1 MTTIAIESAEKKHGG
16 LDLPRLEKLLSDIDQ
31 QPRWRVEAQRSAD
44 YYDGK
49 QIEAAVLRVM
59 NDRGMA
65 PLIRNFIAPAIDGV
79 LGMEAKTRT
88 DWIVRADNDADLET
102 AEGLNEKLNE
112 SLRVMDA
119 NRACSDAY
127 AAQVK
132 TGLGWIEVN
141 READPFRYPYRCSYI
156 HRREIDWDWFAK
168 RPDLS
173 DARYLVRSK
182 WVDADVAI
190 NAFPKH
196 ERIIAS
202 AVKGWDKW
210 FSTVSDL
217 DDVPAGLKHAYQE
230 YSQLSLN
237 EMEYFDYGRD
247 RLRVFEVWYR
257 VPTQGAVMKLSSG
270 RVIRVDKTNP
280 VHAAAIA
287 GGHVEVI
294 EGRFP
299 VMRMAFFIGPHR
311 VMDIPSPL
319 PHGNFPYIPFWG
331 FREDGTGIPYGLI
344 RRMISPQDEV
354 NARLTKMMWLMTAK
368 RVIMDKDATTMT
380 LEEVVDEASRA
391 DGMILLNQNRQNRDR
406 DAFRIEQD
414 FALTAQQFEV
424 MKSAE
429 EAIQTASGV
438 YNAMLGRN
446 EDAQSGV
453 AISSL
458 VEQSSTTLAELNDN
472 YRYGRRLVGEQ
483 TLALIVQDLAKTRD
497 EEVIVNANRPMKT
510 KHIILNKQEPDG
522 TINNDVTR
530 TRAKVILDDITATAG
545 YRAQI
550 ANRMMDLIATLPD
563 ELKAPLMPIAIDAT
577 DIPQRDK
584 MIEVLN
590 RVLGT
595 DLDIEK
601 MSDEERAAYEAEQK
615 QKAMERE
622 LAMAE
627 MQEKVEEIRARVA
640 KLKAE
645 AASKEYDDRKK
656 DAETEKILQEIEQL
670 KQSMA
675 TYQQEQVDRI
685 EADQAASEARA
696 LLSRVDIESAVAGP
710 DNARPAAD
718 AAPRQSMA
726 PTAPATQQQMP
737 QPGPESMREPGQ
749 EVIERQ

>member
-1 MTTIAIESAEKKHGG
+1 MTTLAIEATDKKHKG
-16 LDLPRLEKLLSDIDQ
+16 LPLAGLEKMLSDIDV

-49 QIEAAVLRVM
+49 QIEAAVLQVM
-59 NDRGMA
+59 NERGMA
-65 PLIRNFIAPAIDGV
+65 PLIRNFVAPAIDGV

-88 DWIVRADNDADLET
+88 DWIVRADNESELEM

-132 TGLGWIEVN
+132 TGLGWVEVN
-141 READPFRYPYRCSYI
+141 RNSDPFQFDYRCGYV
-156 HRREIDWDWFAK
+156 HRREIDWDWFSK
-168 RPDLS
+168 KPDLS
-173 DARYLVRSK
+173 DCRYLVRRK
-182 WVDADVAI
+182 WVDADIAISAFPQHEFII
-190 NAFPKH
+190 NA
-196 ERIIAS
+196 

-210 FSTVSDL
+210 FSQQSSW
-217 DDVPAGLKHAYQE
+217 DDVPAGLQHAYQD

-247 RLRVFEVWYR
+247 RLQVFECWYR
-257 VPTQGAVMKLSSG
+257 VPTRAAVMKLTNG
-270 RVIRVDKTNP
+270 RVIQFDKKNAMH
-280 VHAAAIA
+280 VAAVQ
-287 GGHVEVI
+287 GGHVQVI
-294 EGRFP
+294 TGNFP

-331 FREDGTGIPYGLI
+331 FREDGTSIPYGLI

-368 RVIMDKDATTMT
+368 RVIMDKDATAMT
-380 LEEVVDEASRA
+380 LEEVVDEAARA
-391 DGMILLNQNRQNRDR
+391 DGMILLNPDRKNRDR
-406 DAFRIEQD
+406 DAFRVEQD
-414 FALTAQQFEV
+414 FALTAQQFDV

-429 EAIQTASGV
+429 EAIQNASGV
-438 YNAMLGRN
+438 YSAMLGRN
-446 EDAQSGV
+446 DADQSGV

-472 YRYGRRLVGEQ
+472 YRYARRLVGEH
-483 TLALIVQDLAKTRD
+483 TLALVVQDMGKKRD

-510 KHIILNKQEPDG
+510 KHIVLNKQEPDG
-522 TINNDVTR
+522 SISNDVTR
-530 TRAKVILDDITATAG
+530 TKAKVILDDITATAG

-563 ELKAPLMPIAIDAT
+563 DLKAPLMPIAIDAT

-595 DLDIEK
+595 DIDV
-601 MSDEERAAYEAEQK
+601 ERMTPEQRQQYEAEQQ
-615 QKAMERE
+615 QKAAERE
-622 LAMAE
+622 LQMAE
-627 MQEKVEEIRARVA
+627 MQQKVEEVKAKVA

-645 AASKEYDDRKK
+645 AQSKEYEDRKK
-656 DAETEKILQEIEQL
+656 DAETEKIMQEIEQL
-670 KQSMA
+670 KQSIA
-675 TYQQEQVDRI
+675 TFQDDQVARI
-685 EADQAASEARA
+685 EADQAASEARN
-696 LLSRVDIESAVAGP
+696 LLSRVDIESAVAGKP
-710 DNARPAAD
+710 EPKKEPAAQP
-718 AAPRQSMA
+718 APEPLPPAMPEPVQQEA
-726 PTAPATQQQMP
+726 PIMEQGSPIM
-737 QPGPESMREPGQ
+737 G
-749 EVIERQ
+749 EVTE